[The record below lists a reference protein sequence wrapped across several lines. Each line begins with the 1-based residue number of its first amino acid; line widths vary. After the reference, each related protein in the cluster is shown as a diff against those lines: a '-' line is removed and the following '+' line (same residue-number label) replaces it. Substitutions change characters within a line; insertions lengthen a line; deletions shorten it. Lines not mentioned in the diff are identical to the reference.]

1 MKYSV
6 KRFSY
11 GLIEGVSKGK
21 EYIDSRINTGLTDI
35 NNLSTK
41 LTEDPRFKDV
51 KPVKRYGKFTK
62 NLSYLLKGKKKSNKS
77 VK

>member
-11 GLIEGVSKGK
+11 GLIEGVNNGK
-21 EYIDSRINTGLTDI
+21 EYIDSQIDTGLTKI

-62 NLSYLLKGKKKSNKS
+62 NLSYLLKGKRKVINQ
-77 VK
+77 